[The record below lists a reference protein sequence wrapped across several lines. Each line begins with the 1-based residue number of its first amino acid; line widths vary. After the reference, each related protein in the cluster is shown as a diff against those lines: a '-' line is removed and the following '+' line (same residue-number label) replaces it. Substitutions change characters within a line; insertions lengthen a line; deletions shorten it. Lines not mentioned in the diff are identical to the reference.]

1 MSRKKLSNHPAIRSK
16 AAAKWIAHKRC
27 AHGWKYV
34 VDPQG
39 REWRYCHRCNLY
51 EIVRQLERQADEEGA

>member
-1 MSRKKLSNHPAIRSK
+1 MPKKKQHSRRRQPSR
-16 AAAKWIAHKRC
+16 AAREYAARNAC
-27 AHGWKYV
+27 SHGFRTV

-51 EIVRQLERQADEEGA
+51 EILGFVGRRADEEGA

>member
-1 MSRKKLSNHPAIRSK
+1 MPKKKKPVRQGWSEAVRRR
-16 AAAKWIAHKRC
+16 AAARNAC
-27 AHGWKYV
+27 YHGWRFA

-51 EIVRQLERQADEEGA
+51 EIVGLVDVEADEEGA